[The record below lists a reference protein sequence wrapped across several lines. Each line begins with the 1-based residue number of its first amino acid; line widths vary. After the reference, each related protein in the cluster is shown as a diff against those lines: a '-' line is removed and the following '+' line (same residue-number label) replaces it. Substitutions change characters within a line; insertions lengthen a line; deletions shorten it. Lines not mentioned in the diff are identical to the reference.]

1 MYSSILGG
9 LSALFYLMAGGL
21 AGIRLSRAGAD
32 LQPAPWRT
40 APLAA
45 GLMAVT
51 LHALVLAQAIPRPE
65 GFDLGFFNA
74 LSLTGW
80 LIALVL
86 LLTSLIRPVENLG
99 IILLPFSALTVVLA
113 LLFPVQRIIT
123 DPQQWPLELHILIS
137 ILAYSLL
144 ALASVQAILLA
155 VQDHFLRSHRP
166 GGFIRGIPP
175 LVTMEALLFQ
185 LIRAGFWLLSLALI
199 SGFLF
204 LEDIFAQHLVHKTV
218 LSTVAWG
225 VFGILLWGRRR
236 FGWRGRKAIRWTLSG
251 FTVLVL
257 AYFGS
262 KLVLELLLD
271 RPWSAA

>member
-113 LLFPVQRIIT
+113 LLFPAQRIIT